1 MQATPTSTPPM
12 PPRRTRW
19 LAIVAGAL
27 LLIVVTIGVTLWVA
41 RTWLFPAPFEPV
53 RLDAAEARVL
63 DDKLA
68 RLGAPLAL
76 PGSRPGTEADDGVA
90 RPEAYREDPAAR
102 TVRLTQRELNA
113 LLARDSDLAQR
124 VALHLGR
131 DTVSANVIVPI
142 PADFPIM
149 AGRNLRF
156 TSGLGLRHEQGRAVV
171 VLEGISVMGVPLP
184 SAWLGGL
191 KGKDLVAWYGGQDG
205 FWRQFAA
212 GIEQLRVEDGQLT
225 VQLAP

>member
-53 RLDAAEARVL
+53 RL
-63 DDKLA
+63 
-68 RLGAPLAL
+68 GAPLAL

-102 TVRLTQRELNA
+102 TVRLSQRELNA

-225 VQLAP
+225 VRLAP